1 MDDFPINE
9 RLPDEVLARAASLP
23 RKPAPVVLE
32 GRTVRLRPME
42 PERDAPALHAL
53 TNGEPAQLGDRRIA
67 AYDADA
73 LVWRYL
79 GMGPYADAEALA
91 AALAA
96 WAAAPDVLCFCVVD
110 RASGTPVGTASLM
123 SNVPSHLKIELGNI
137 WYSPLVQRTA
147 VNTEAAYLMLKHV
160 FELGYRRA
168 EWKCNALNA
177 RSRRAALRLGFQFEG
192 IQESHMIVKGR
203 SRDTAWFRMLAHEW
217 LEVRVRLEERLYG
230 AL

>member
-9 RLPDEVLARAASLP
+9 RLPEATLARAASLP
-23 RKPAPVVLE
+23 RKPDPVVLE
-32 GRTVRLRPME
+32 GRTVRLKPME
-42 PERDAPALHAL
+42 PARDAPALHAL
-53 TNGEPAQLGDRRIA
+53 TNGAPAQLNDRQIA

-79 GMGPYADAEALA
+79 GMGPYADADALA

-123 SNVPSHLKIELGNI
+123 SNMPNHLKIELGNI

-147 VNTEAAYLMLKHV
+147 ANREAAYLMLGHV
-160 FELGYRRA
+160 FGLGYRRV

-177 RSRRAALRLGFQFEG
+177 RSRQAALRLGFQFEG

-203 SRDTAWFRMLAHEW
+203 SRDTAWYRMLAHEW
-217 LEVRVRLEERLYG
+217 PGVKARLEEWLYG
-230 AL
+230 NV